1 MSKFEDIESKTQV
14 EFVESLSD
22 KPGNQ
27 ATTDYGTIDLLQ
39 DGSIV
44 LIPTPSSDPK
54 GKLRE
59 RALIFHLARST

>member
-1 MSKFEDIESKTQV
+1 MSKLEDVESKTQV

-22 KPGNQ
+22 KPGDP
-27 ATTDYGTIDLLQ
+27 ATTDYGTINLFQ

-44 LIPTPSSDPK
+44 LVPTPSSDPK

-59 RALIFHLARST
+59 TTLIFHLARLT